1 MFDVKKTK
9 DACVRWIRDWFEENG
24 PGCNAVIGISGGKD
38 SSVVAGLCV
47 EALGVDRVIGVTMPN
62 GVQPDIDD
70 SIRLINHLGIKRY
83 DVNIGAAYDAL
94 MAEVELKLGHE
105 ASAQTRINMAPRLR
119 MTALYAVS
127 QSNNGRV
134 ANTCNLSEDWV
145 GYSTRYGDAA
155 GDFSPL
161 GGLTVQEV
169 VAIGK
174 ELGLPVELVE
184 KTPSDG
190 LCGKTDEDN
199 LGFTYAVL
207 DRYIRTGV
215 CEDPDTKA
223 LIDRKHVMNLFK
235 LKPIPHFDPGSW
247 SPRANGHCY
256 LNLTQSDRGK
266 PVADIRAMIWKWHFP
281 QLKAFF
287 EQETGQT
294 LQAGITVLVRV
305 QVSFSEMF
313 GMSLF
318 IDDIDPAFTVGEQ
331 ALAKKKAIEKLTT
344 GGYLEMQQ
352 ELAIP
357 RLPYRLA
364 VITSKTAAGY
374 GDFRR
379 HLLENEAGYAFRL
392 DLYEA
397 LMQGEQAPASIIAA
411 LAEAQEHPCDAILIL
426 RGGGSEMDLACFDDY
441 DLAVA
446 IATCAA
452 PVVTAIGHDRDFHI
466 ADLVA
471 NRSVKTPTA
480 LADLFL
486 DAYAAEDALLDDLQ
500 ARVRRAVADRLGGM
514 LRKVDSLAQRLRF
527 AAGARI
533 DRARAALDLKEAL
546 IKASDPRKILS
557 MGYALVTG
565 RDGKVLK
572 SVAPVAAGDRI
583 GVRFADGTIR
593 ATVDSIDFSTS
604 SK

>member
-1 MFDVKKTK
+1 MAK
-9 DACVRWIRDWFEENG
+9 DY
-24 PGCNAVIGISGGKD
+24 
-38 SSVVAGLCV
+38 
-47 EALGVDRVIGVTMPN
+47 
-62 GVQPDIDD
+62 Q
-70 SIRLINHLGIKRY
+70 
-83 DVNIGAAYDAL
+83 
-94 MAEVELKLGHE
+94 ELKELLARVKEGVE
-105 ASAQTRINMAPRLR
+105 DAFP
-119 MTALYAVS
+119 
-127 QSNNGRV
+127 GRY
-134 ANTCNLSEDWV
+134 WV
-145 GYSTRYGDAA
+145 
-155 GDFSPL
+155 
-161 GGLTVQEV
+161 
-169 VAIGK
+169 
-174 ELGLPVELVE
+174 
-184 KTPSDG
+184 
-190 LCGKTDEDN
+190 
-199 LGFTYAVL
+199 
-207 DRYIRTGV
+207 
-215 CEDPDTKA
+215 KA
-223 LIDRKHVMNLFK
+223 EI
-235 LKPIPHFDPGSW
+235 GSW
-247 SPRANGHCY
+247 NPRANGHCY
-256 LNLTQSDRGK
+256 LTLTQSDRGK
-266 PVADIRAMIWKWHFP
+266 PVADIRAMIWKWQFP

-287 EQETGQT
+287 EQESGQP

-313 GMSLF
+313 GISLF

-331 ALAKKKAIEKLTT
+331 ALAKKKAIEKLTA

-352 ELAIP
+352 ELALP

-500 ARVRRAVADRLGGM
+500 SRVRRAVADRVNAM
-514 LRKVDSLAQRLRF
+514 VRKVDSLAQRLRF

>member
-1 MFDVKKTK
+1 MAK
-9 DACVRWIRDWFEENG
+9 DY
-24 PGCNAVIGISGGKD
+24 
-38 SSVVAGLCV
+38 L
-47 EALGVDRVIGVTMPN
+47 
-62 GVQPDIDD
+62 
-70 SIRLINHLGIKRY
+70 
-83 DVNIGAAYDAL
+83 
-94 MAEVELKLGHE
+94 ELKELL
-105 ASAQTRINMAPRLR
+105 A
-119 MTALYAVS
+119 
-127 QSNNGRV
+127 RV
-134 ANTCNLSEDWV
+134 KEGVED
-145 GYSTRYGDAA
+145 A
-155 GDFSPL
+155 FP
-161 GGLTVQEV
+161 
-169 VAIGK
+169 
-174 ELGLPVELVE
+174 
-184 KTPSDG
+184 
-190 LCGKTDEDN
+190 
-199 LGFTYAVL
+199 
-207 DRYIRTGV
+207 DRYWV
-215 CEDPDTKA
+215 KA
-223 LIDRKHVMNLFK
+223 EI
-235 LKPIPHFDPGSW
+235 GSW
-247 SPRANGHCY
+247 SPKANGHCY
-256 LNLTQSDRGK
+256 LTLTQSDRGK
-266 PVADIRAMIWKWHFP
+266 PVADIRAMIWKWQFP

-287 EQETGQT
+287 EQETGQP

-313 GMSLF
+313 GISLF

-331 ALAKKKAIEKLTT
+331 ALAKKKAIEKLTA
-344 GGYLEMQQ
+344 GGYLDMQQ
-352 ELAIP
+352 ELALP
-357 RLPYRLA
+357 RLPYHLA

-397 LMQGEQAPASIIAA
+397 LMQGEQAPASIISA
-411 LAEAQEHPCDAILIL
+411 LLEAQEQPCDAILIL

-446 IATCAA
+446 IATCPA

-500 ARVRRAVADRLGGM
+500 LRVRRAVADRVNAM
-514 LRKVDSLAQRLRF
+514 VRKVDSLAQRLRF

-572 SVAPVAAGDRI
+572 SAAPVAAGDRI
-583 GVRFADGTIR
+583 GVRFADGTIS
-593 ATVDSIDFSTS
+593 AVVHEVKQMPGQAGHDDSLRHSRLDRESND
-604 SK
+604 

>member
-1 MFDVKKTK
+1 MAK
-9 DACVRWIRDWFEENG
+9 DY
-24 PGCNAVIGISGGKD
+24 
-38 SSVVAGLCV
+38 L
-47 EALGVDRVIGVTMPN
+47 
-62 GVQPDIDD
+62 
-70 SIRLINHLGIKRY
+70 
-83 DVNIGAAYDAL
+83 
-94 MAEVELKLGHE
+94 ELKELL
-105 ASAQTRINMAPRLR
+105 A
-119 MTALYAVS
+119 
-127 QSNNGRV
+127 RV
-134 ANTCNLSEDWV
+134 KEGVED
-145 GYSTRYGDAA
+145 A
-155 GDFSPL
+155 FP
-161 GGLTVQEV
+161 
-169 VAIGK
+169 
-174 ELGLPVELVE
+174 
-184 KTPSDG
+184 
-190 LCGKTDEDN
+190 
-199 LGFTYAVL
+199 
-207 DRYIRTGV
+207 DRYWV
-215 CEDPDTKA
+215 KA
-223 LIDRKHVMNLFK
+223 EI
-235 LKPIPHFDPGSW
+235 GSW

-256 LNLTQSDRGK
+256 LTLTQSDRGK
-266 PVADIRAMIWKWHFP
+266 PVADIRAMIWKWQFP

-287 EQETGQT
+287 EQESGQP

-313 GMSLF
+313 GISLF

-331 ALAKKKAIEKLTT
+331 ALAKKKAIEKLTA

-352 ELAIP
+352 ELALP

-397 LMQGEQAPASIIAA
+397 LMQGEQAPASIISA
-411 LAEAQEHPCDAILIL
+411 LLEAQEQPCDAILIL

-446 IATCAA
+446 IATCPA

-500 ARVRRAVADRLGGM
+500 LRVRRAVADRVNAM
-514 LRKVDSLAQRLRF
+514 VRKVDSLAQRLRF

-572 SVAPVAAGDRI
+572 SAAPVAAGDRI

-593 ATVDSIDFSTS
+593 ATVDAVDFSTS

>member
-1 MFDVKKTK
+1 MAK
-9 DACVRWIRDWFEENG
+9 DYLELTELLARIKEG
-24 PGCNAVIGISGGKD
+24 
-38 SSVVAGLCV
+38 V
-47 EALGVDRVIGVTMPN
+47 E
-62 GVQPDIDD
+62 
-70 SIRLINHLGIKRY
+70 
-83 DVNIGAAYDAL
+83 DAF
-94 MAEVELKLGHE
+94 
-105 ASAQTRINMAPRLR
+105 P
-119 MTALYAVS
+119 
-127 QSNNGRV
+127 
-134 ANTCNLSEDWV
+134 
-145 GYSTRYGDAA
+145 
-155 GDFSPL
+155 
-161 GGLTVQEV
+161 
-169 VAIGK
+169 
-174 ELGLPVELVE
+174 
-184 KTPSDG
+184 
-190 LCGKTDEDN
+190 
-199 LGFTYAVL
+199 
-207 DRYIRTGV
+207 DRYWV
-215 CEDPDTKA
+215 KA
-223 LIDRKHVMNLFK
+223 EI
-235 LKPIPHFDPGSW
+235 GSW

-287 EQETGQT
+287 EQESGQP

-331 ALAKKKAIEKLTT
+331 ALAKKKAIEKLTA

-364 VITSKTAAGY
+364 VITSKMAAGY

-411 LAEAQEHPCDAILIL
+411 LAEAQEQPCDAILIL

-565 RDGKVLK
+565 GDGKVLK

-583 GVRFADGTIR
+583 GVRFADGTIT
-593 ATVDSIDFSTS
+593 AVAEKVEFSRQARND
-604 SK
+604 K

>member
-1 MFDVKKTK
+1 MAK
-9 DACVRWIRDWFEENG
+9 DYLELTELLARIKEG
-24 PGCNAVIGISGGKD
+24 
-38 SSVVAGLCV
+38 V
-47 EALGVDRVIGVTMPN
+47 E
-62 GVQPDIDD
+62 
-70 SIRLINHLGIKRY
+70 
-83 DVNIGAAYDAL
+83 DAF
-94 MAEVELKLGHE
+94 
-105 ASAQTRINMAPRLR
+105 P
-119 MTALYAVS
+119 
-127 QSNNGRV
+127 
-134 ANTCNLSEDWV
+134 
-145 GYSTRYGDAA
+145 
-155 GDFSPL
+155 
-161 GGLTVQEV
+161 
-169 VAIGK
+169 
-174 ELGLPVELVE
+174 
-184 KTPSDG
+184 
-190 LCGKTDEDN
+190 
-199 LGFTYAVL
+199 
-207 DRYIRTGV
+207 DRYWV
-215 CEDPDTKA
+215 KA
-223 LIDRKHVMNLFK
+223 EI
-235 LKPIPHFDPGSW
+235 GSW

-331 ALAKKKAIEKLTT
+331 ALAKKKAIEKLTA

-486 DAYAAEDALLDDLQ
+486 DAFAAEDALLDDLQ

>member
-1 MFDVKKTK
+1 MAK
-9 DACVRWIRDWFEENG
+9 DY
-24 PGCNAVIGISGGKD
+24 
-38 SSVVAGLCV
+38 L
-47 EALGVDRVIGVTMPN
+47 
-62 GVQPDIDD
+62 
-70 SIRLINHLGIKRY
+70 
-83 DVNIGAAYDAL
+83 
-94 MAEVELKLGHE
+94 ELKELL
-105 ASAQTRINMAPRLR
+105 A
-119 MTALYAVS
+119 
-127 QSNNGRV
+127 RV
-134 ANTCNLSEDWV
+134 KEGVED
-145 GYSTRYGDAA
+145 A
-155 GDFSPL
+155 FP
-161 GGLTVQEV
+161 
-169 VAIGK
+169 
-174 ELGLPVELVE
+174 
-184 KTPSDG
+184 
-190 LCGKTDEDN
+190 
-199 LGFTYAVL
+199 
-207 DRYIRTGV
+207 DRYWV
-215 CEDPDTKA
+215 KA
-223 LIDRKHVMNLFK
+223 EI
-235 LKPIPHFDPGSW
+235 GSW
-247 SPRANGHCY
+247 SPKANGHCY
-256 LNLTQSDRGK
+256 LTLTQSDRGK
-266 PVADIRAMIWKWHFP
+266 PVADIRAMIWKWNYP

-287 EQETGQT
+287 EQESGQP

-313 GMSLF
+313 GFSLF

-331 ALAKKKAIEKLTT
+331 ALAKKKAIEKLTA

-352 ELAIP
+352 ELVLP
-357 RLPYRLA
+357 RLPYHLA

-411 LAEAQEHPCDAILIL
+411 LAEAQENPCDAILIL

-446 IATCAA
+446 IATCPA

-500 ARVRRAVADRLGGM
+500 ARVRRAVADRVNAM
-514 LRKVDSLAQRLRF
+514 VRKVDSLAQRLRF

-565 RDGKVLK
+565 RDGQVLK

-583 GVRFADGTIR
+583 GVRFADGAIR
-593 ATVDSIDFSTS
+593 ATVDAVDFSTS

>member
-1 MFDVKKTK
+1 MAK
-9 DACVRWIRDWFEENG
+9 DYLELTELLARIKEG
-24 PGCNAVIGISGGKD
+24 
-38 SSVVAGLCV
+38 V
-47 EALGVDRVIGVTMPN
+47 E
-62 GVQPDIDD
+62 
-70 SIRLINHLGIKRY
+70 
-83 DVNIGAAYDAL
+83 DAF
-94 MAEVELKLGHE
+94 
-105 ASAQTRINMAPRLR
+105 P
-119 MTALYAVS
+119 
-127 QSNNGRV
+127 
-134 ANTCNLSEDWV
+134 
-145 GYSTRYGDAA
+145 
-155 GDFSPL
+155 
-161 GGLTVQEV
+161 
-169 VAIGK
+169 
-174 ELGLPVELVE
+174 
-184 KTPSDG
+184 
-190 LCGKTDEDN
+190 
-199 LGFTYAVL
+199 
-207 DRYIRTGV
+207 DRYWV
-215 CEDPDTKA
+215 KA
-223 LIDRKHVMNLFK
+223 EI
-235 LKPIPHFDPGSW
+235 GSW

-331 ALAKKKAIEKLTT
+331 ALAKKKAIEKLTA

-557 MGYALVTG
+557 LGYALVTG

-572 SVAPVAAGDRI
+572 SVVPVAAGDRI

-593 ATVDSIDFSTS
+593 ATVDSVDFSTS

>member
-1 MFDVKKTK
+1 MARDYLELAELLARVKEGVE
-9 DACVRWIRDWFEENG
+9 DAF
-24 PGCNAVIGISGGKD
+24 P
-38 SSVVAGLCV
+38 
-47 EALGVDRVIGVTMPN
+47 
-62 GVQPDIDD
+62 
-70 SIRLINHLGIKRY
+70 
-83 DVNIGAAYDAL
+83 
-94 MAEVELKLGHE
+94 
-105 ASAQTRINMAPRLR
+105 
-119 MTALYAVS
+119 
-127 QSNNGRV
+127 
-134 ANTCNLSEDWV
+134 
-145 GYSTRYGDAA
+145 
-155 GDFSPL
+155 
-161 GGLTVQEV
+161 
-169 VAIGK
+169 
-174 ELGLPVELVE
+174 
-184 KTPSDG
+184 
-190 LCGKTDEDN
+190 
-199 LGFTYAVL
+199 
-207 DRYIRTGV
+207 DRYWV
-215 CEDPDTKA
+215 KA
-223 LIDRKHVMNLFK
+223 EI
-235 LKPIPHFDPGSW
+235 GSW

-266 PVADIRAMIWKWHFP
+266 PVADIRAMIWKWNYP

-287 EQETGQT
+287 EQETGQP

-313 GMSLF
+313 GISLF

-331 ALAKKKAIEKLTT
+331 ALAKKKAIEKLTA
-344 GGYLEMQQ
+344 GGYLDMQQ
-352 ELAIP
+352 ELALP
-357 RLPYRLA
+357 RLPYHLA

-397 LMQGEQAPASIIAA
+397 LMQGEQAPASIISA
-411 LAEAQEHPCDAILIL
+411 LLEAQEQPCDAILIL

-446 IATCAA
+446 IATCPA

-500 ARVRRAVADRLGGM
+500 ARVRRAVADRLNGM
-514 LRKVDSLAQRLRF
+514 ARKVDSLAQRLRF

-565 RDGKVLK
+565 GDGKVLK
-572 SVAPVAAGDRI
+572 SVVPVAAGDRI

-593 ATVDSIDFSTS
+593 ATVDAVDFSTS

>member
-1 MFDVKKTK
+1 MAKDYLELTELLARVKERVE
-9 DACVRWIRDWFEENG
+9 DAFPE
-24 PGCNAVIGISGGKD
+24 
-38 SSVVAGLCV
+38 
-47 EALGVDRVIGVTMPN
+47 
-62 GVQPDIDD
+62 
-70 SIRLINHLGIKRY
+70 RY
-83 DVNIGAAYDAL
+83 WVK
-94 MAEVELKLGHE
+94 AE
-105 ASAQTRINMAPRLR
+105 I
-119 MTALYAVS
+119 
-127 QSNNGRV
+127 
-134 ANTCNLSEDWV
+134 
-145 GYSTRYGDAA
+145 
-155 GDFSPL
+155 
-161 GGLTVQEV
+161 
-169 VAIGK
+169 
-174 ELGLPVELVE
+174 
-184 KTPSDG
+184 
-190 LCGKTDEDN
+190 
-199 LGFTYAVL
+199 
-207 DRYIRTGV
+207 
-215 CEDPDTKA
+215 
-223 LIDRKHVMNLFK
+223 
-235 LKPIPHFDPGSW
+235 GSW

-266 PVADIRAMIWKWHFP
+266 PVADIRAMIWKWNFP

-331 ALAKKKAIEKLTT
+331 ALAKKKALEKLTA
-344 GGYLEMQQ
+344 GGYLDMQQ
-352 ELAIP
+352 ELALP

-364 VITSKTAAGY
+364 VITSQTAAGY

-397 LMQGEQAPASIIAA
+397 LMQGEQAPASIISA
-411 LAEAQEHPCDAILIL
+411 LVEAQEQPYDALLIL

-446 IATCAA
+446 IATC
-452 PVVTAIGHDRDFHI
+452 PVPVITAIGHDRDFHI

-500 ARVRRAVADRLGGM
+500 ARVRRAVADRLNGM
-514 LRKVDSLAQRLRF
+514 ARQVDSLAQRLRF

-565 RDGKVLK
+565 GDGKLLK
-572 SVAPVAAGDRI
+572 SVAPVTAGDRI
-583 GVRFADGTIR
+583 GVRFADGNMT
-593 ATVDSIDFSTS
+593 ATVDSV
-604 SK
+604 KRN

>member
-1 MFDVKKTK
+1 MAKDYLELTELLARVKERVE
-9 DACVRWIRDWFEENG
+9 DAFPE
-24 PGCNAVIGISGGKD
+24 
-38 SSVVAGLCV
+38 
-47 EALGVDRVIGVTMPN
+47 
-62 GVQPDIDD
+62 
-70 SIRLINHLGIKRY
+70 RY
-83 DVNIGAAYDAL
+83 WVK
-94 MAEVELKLGHE
+94 AE
-105 ASAQTRINMAPRLR
+105 I
-119 MTALYAVS
+119 
-127 QSNNGRV
+127 
-134 ANTCNLSEDWV
+134 
-145 GYSTRYGDAA
+145 
-155 GDFSPL
+155 
-161 GGLTVQEV
+161 
-169 VAIGK
+169 
-174 ELGLPVELVE
+174 
-184 KTPSDG
+184 
-190 LCGKTDEDN
+190 
-199 LGFTYAVL
+199 
-207 DRYIRTGV
+207 
-215 CEDPDTKA
+215 
-223 LIDRKHVMNLFK
+223 
-235 LKPIPHFDPGSW
+235 GSW

-266 PVADIRAMIWKWHFP
+266 PMADIRAMIWKWNFP

-305 QVSFSEMF
+305 QVNFSEMF

-331 ALAKKKAIEKLTT
+331 ALAKKKAIEKLTA
-344 GGYLEMQQ
+344 GGYLDMQQ
-352 ELAIP
+352 ELALP

-411 LAEAQEHPCDAILIL
+411 LTEAQENPCDAILIL

-500 ARVRRAVADRLGGM
+500 ARVRRAVADRLNGM
-514 LRKVDSLAQRLRF
+514 ARKVDSLAQRLRF

-565 RDGKVLK
+565 GDGKVLK
-572 SVAPVAAGDRI
+572 SAAPVAAGDRI

-593 ATVDSIDFSTS
+593 ATVDSV
-604 SK
+604 KKN

>member
-1 MFDVKKTK
+1 MARDYLELAELLARVKEGVE
-9 DACVRWIRDWFEENG
+9 DAF
-24 PGCNAVIGISGGKD
+24 PG
-38 SSVVAGLCV
+38 
-47 EALGVDRVIGVTMPN
+47 
-62 GVQPDIDD
+62 
-70 SIRLINHLGIKRY
+70 RY
-83 DVNIGAAYDAL
+83 WVK
-94 MAEVELKLGHE
+94 AE
-105 ASAQTRINMAPRLR
+105 I
-119 MTALYAVS
+119 
-127 QSNNGRV
+127 
-134 ANTCNLSEDWV
+134 
-145 GYSTRYGDAA
+145 
-155 GDFSPL
+155 
-161 GGLTVQEV
+161 
-169 VAIGK
+169 
-174 ELGLPVELVE
+174 
-184 KTPSDG
+184 
-190 LCGKTDEDN
+190 
-199 LGFTYAVL
+199 
-207 DRYIRTGV
+207 
-215 CEDPDTKA
+215 
-223 LIDRKHVMNLFK
+223 
-235 LKPIPHFDPGSW
+235 GSW

-256 LNLTQSDRGK
+256 LTLTQSDRGK
-266 PVADIRAMIWKWHFP
+266 PVADIRAMIWKWNFP

-287 EQETGQT
+287 EQESGQP

-331 ALAKKKAIEKLTT
+331 ALAKKKAIEKLTA

-527 AAGARI
+527 AVGARI

-565 RDGKVLK
+565 GDGKVLK
-572 SVAPVAAGDRI
+572 SVVPVAAGDRI

>member
-1 MFDVKKTK
+1 MAK
-9 DACVRWIRDWFEENG
+9 DY
-24 PGCNAVIGISGGKD
+24 
-38 SSVVAGLCV
+38 L
-47 EALGVDRVIGVTMPN
+47 
-62 GVQPDIDD
+62 
-70 SIRLINHLGIKRY
+70 
-83 DVNIGAAYDAL
+83 
-94 MAEVELKLGHE
+94 ELKELLARVKEGVE
-105 ASAQTRINMAPRLR
+105 DAFP
-119 MTALYAVS
+119 
-127 QSNNGRV
+127 GRY
-134 ANTCNLSEDWV
+134 WV
-145 GYSTRYGDAA
+145 
-155 GDFSPL
+155 
-161 GGLTVQEV
+161 
-169 VAIGK
+169 
-174 ELGLPVELVE
+174 
-184 KTPSDG
+184 
-190 LCGKTDEDN
+190 
-199 LGFTYAVL
+199 
-207 DRYIRTGV
+207 
-215 CEDPDTKA
+215 KA
-223 LIDRKHVMNLFK
+223 EI
-235 LKPIPHFDPGSW
+235 GSW
-247 SPRANGHCY
+247 SPKANGHCY
-256 LNLTQSDRGK
+256 LTLTQSDRGK

-287 EQETGQT
+287 EQESGQP

-331 ALAKKKAIEKLTT
+331 ALAKKKAIEKLTA
-344 GGYLEMQQ
+344 GGYLDMQQ
-352 ELAIP
+352 ELALP
-357 RLPYRLA
+357 RLPYHLA

-397 LMQGEQAPASIIAA
+397 LMQGEQAPASIISA
-411 LAEAQEHPCDAILIL
+411 LLEAQEQPCDAILIL

-446 IATCAA
+446 IATCPA

-500 ARVRRAVADRLGGM
+500 SRVRRAVADRVNAM
-514 LRKVDSLAQRLRF
+514 VRKVDSLAQRLRF

-583 GVRFADGTIR
+583 GVRFADGTIS
-593 ATVDSIDFSTS
+593 AVVHEVKQMPGQAGHDDSLRHSRLDRESND
-604 SK
+604 

>member
-1 MFDVKKTK
+1 MAKDYLELAELLARVKEGVE
-9 DACVRWIRDWFEENG
+9 DAF
-24 PGCNAVIGISGGKD
+24 P
-38 SSVVAGLCV
+38 
-47 EALGVDRVIGVTMPN
+47 
-62 GVQPDIDD
+62 
-70 SIRLINHLGIKRY
+70 
-83 DVNIGAAYDAL
+83 
-94 MAEVELKLGHE
+94 
-105 ASAQTRINMAPRLR
+105 
-119 MTALYAVS
+119 
-127 QSNNGRV
+127 
-134 ANTCNLSEDWV
+134 
-145 GYSTRYGDAA
+145 
-155 GDFSPL
+155 
-161 GGLTVQEV
+161 
-169 VAIGK
+169 
-174 ELGLPVELVE
+174 
-184 KTPSDG
+184 
-190 LCGKTDEDN
+190 
-199 LGFTYAVL
+199 
-207 DRYIRTGV
+207 DRYWV
-215 CEDPDTKA
+215 KA
-223 LIDRKHVMNLFK
+223 EI
-235 LKPIPHFDPGSW
+235 GSW

-256 LNLTQSDRGK
+256 LSLTQSEKGK
-266 PVADIRAMIWKWHFP
+266 PVADIRAMIWKWNFP

-287 EQETGQT
+287 EQESGQP

-331 ALAKKKAIEKLTT
+331 ALAKKRAIEKLTA

-411 LAEAQEHPCDAILIL
+411 LAEAQEQPCDAILIL

-565 RDGKVLK
+565 GDGKVLK

-583 GVRFADGTIR
+583 GVRFADGTIS
-593 ATVDSIDFSTS
+593 AVVHEVKQMPGQAGHDE
-604 SK
+604 

>member
-1 MFDVKKTK
+1 MARDYLELAELLARVKEGVE
-9 DACVRWIRDWFEENG
+9 DAF
-24 PGCNAVIGISGGKD
+24 P
-38 SSVVAGLCV
+38 
-47 EALGVDRVIGVTMPN
+47 
-62 GVQPDIDD
+62 
-70 SIRLINHLGIKRY
+70 
-83 DVNIGAAYDAL
+83 
-94 MAEVELKLGHE
+94 
-105 ASAQTRINMAPRLR
+105 
-119 MTALYAVS
+119 
-127 QSNNGRV
+127 
-134 ANTCNLSEDWV
+134 
-145 GYSTRYGDAA
+145 
-155 GDFSPL
+155 
-161 GGLTVQEV
+161 
-169 VAIGK
+169 
-174 ELGLPVELVE
+174 
-184 KTPSDG
+184 
-190 LCGKTDEDN
+190 
-199 LGFTYAVL
+199 
-207 DRYIRTGV
+207 DRYWV
-215 CEDPDTKA
+215 KA
-223 LIDRKHVMNLFK
+223 EI
-235 LKPIPHFDPGSW
+235 GSW

-266 PVADIRAMIWKWHFP
+266 PVADIRAMIWKWNYP

-287 EQETGQT
+287 EQETGQP

-313 GMSLF
+313 GISLF

-331 ALAKKKAIEKLTT
+331 ALAKKKAIEKLTA
-344 GGYLEMQQ
+344 GGYLDMQQ
-352 ELAIP
+352 ELALP
-357 RLPYRLA
+357 RLPYHLA

-397 LMQGEQAPASIIAA
+397 LMQGEQAPASIISA
-411 LAEAQEHPCDAILIL
+411 LLEAQEQPCDAILIL

-446 IATCAA
+446 IATCPA

-500 ARVRRAVADRLGGM
+500 SRVRRAVADRVNAM
-514 LRKVDSLAQRLRF
+514 VRKVDSLAQRLRF

-565 RDGKVLK
+565 GDGKVLK
-572 SVAPVAAGDRI
+572 SVVPVAAGDRI

-593 ATVDSIDFSTS
+593 ATVDAVDFSTS

>member
-1 MFDVKKTK
+1 MAK
-9 DACVRWIRDWFEENG
+9 DY
-24 PGCNAVIGISGGKD
+24 
-38 SSVVAGLCV
+38 L
-47 EALGVDRVIGVTMPN
+47 
-62 GVQPDIDD
+62 
-70 SIRLINHLGIKRY
+70 
-83 DVNIGAAYDAL
+83 
-94 MAEVELKLGHE
+94 ELKELL
-105 ASAQTRINMAPRLR
+105 A
-119 MTALYAVS
+119 
-127 QSNNGRV
+127 RV
-134 ANTCNLSEDWV
+134 KEGVED
-145 GYSTRYGDAA
+145 A
-155 GDFSPL
+155 FP
-161 GGLTVQEV
+161 
-169 VAIGK
+169 
-174 ELGLPVELVE
+174 
-184 KTPSDG
+184 
-190 LCGKTDEDN
+190 
-199 LGFTYAVL
+199 
-207 DRYIRTGV
+207 DRYWV
-215 CEDPDTKA
+215 KA
-223 LIDRKHVMNLFK
+223 EI
-235 LKPIPHFDPGSW
+235 GSW
-247 SPRANGHCY
+247 SPKANGHCY
-256 LNLTQSDRGK
+256 LTLTQSDRGK
-266 PVADIRAMIWKWHFP
+266 PVADIRAMIWKWNFP

-287 EQETGQT
+287 EQESGQP

-313 GMSLF
+313 GISLF

-331 ALAKKKAIEKLTT
+331 ALAKKKTIEKLTA

-352 ELAIP
+352 ELALP

-397 LMQGEQAPASIIAA
+397 LMQGEQAPASIISA
-411 LAEAQEHPCDAILIL
+411 LLEAQEQPCDAILLL

-446 IATCAA
+446 IATCQA

-500 ARVRRAVADRLGGM
+500 SRVRRAVADRVNAM
-514 LRKVDSLAQRLRF
+514 VRKVDSLAQRLRF

-565 RDGKVLK
+565 GDGTVLK
-572 SVAPVAAGDRI
+572 SVVPVAAGDRI
-583 GVRFADGTIR
+583 GVRFADGTIT
-593 ATVDSIDFSTS
+593 AVVQEVKQKPGQAGHDE
-604 SK
+604 

>member
-1 MFDVKKTK
+1 MAK
-9 DACVRWIRDWFEENG
+9 DY
-24 PGCNAVIGISGGKD
+24 
-38 SSVVAGLCV
+38 
-47 EALGVDRVIGVTMPN
+47 
-62 GVQPDIDD
+62 Q
-70 SIRLINHLGIKRY
+70 
-83 DVNIGAAYDAL
+83 
-94 MAEVELKLGHE
+94 ELKELLARVKEGVE
-105 ASAQTRINMAPRLR
+105 DAFP
-119 MTALYAVS
+119 
-127 QSNNGRV
+127 GRY
-134 ANTCNLSEDWV
+134 WV
-145 GYSTRYGDAA
+145 
-155 GDFSPL
+155 
-161 GGLTVQEV
+161 
-169 VAIGK
+169 
-174 ELGLPVELVE
+174 
-184 KTPSDG
+184 
-190 LCGKTDEDN
+190 
-199 LGFTYAVL
+199 
-207 DRYIRTGV
+207 
-215 CEDPDTKA
+215 KA
-223 LIDRKHVMNLFK
+223 EI
-235 LKPIPHFDPGSW
+235 GSW
-247 SPRANGHCY
+247 NPRANGHCY
-256 LNLTQSDRGK
+256 LTLTQSDRGK
-266 PVADIRAMIWKWHFP
+266 PVADIRAMIWKWQFP

-287 EQETGQT
+287 EQESGQP

-313 GMSLF
+313 GISLF

-331 ALAKKKAIEKLTT
+331 ALAKKKAIEKLTA
-344 GGYLEMQQ
+344 GGYLDMQQ
-352 ELAIP
+352 ELALP
-357 RLPYRLA
+357 RLPYHLA

-397 LMQGEQAPASIIAA
+397 LMQGEQAPASIISA
-411 LAEAQEHPCDAILIL
+411 LLEAQEQPCDAILIL

-446 IATCAA
+446 IATCPA

-500 ARVRRAVADRLGGM
+500 SRVRRAVADRVNAM
-514 LRKVDSLAQRLRF
+514 VRKVDSLAQRLRF

-583 GVRFADGTIR
+583 GVRFADGTIS
-593 ATVDSIDFSTS
+593 AVVHEVKQMPGQAGHDDSLRHSRLDRESND
-604 SK
+604 

>member
-1 MFDVKKTK
+1 MAKDYLELTELLARVKEGVE
-9 DACVRWIRDWFEENG
+9 DAF
-24 PGCNAVIGISGGKD
+24 P
-38 SSVVAGLCV
+38 
-47 EALGVDRVIGVTMPN
+47 
-62 GVQPDIDD
+62 
-70 SIRLINHLGIKRY
+70 
-83 DVNIGAAYDAL
+83 
-94 MAEVELKLGHE
+94 
-105 ASAQTRINMAPRLR
+105 
-119 MTALYAVS
+119 
-127 QSNNGRV
+127 
-134 ANTCNLSEDWV
+134 
-145 GYSTRYGDAA
+145 
-155 GDFSPL
+155 
-161 GGLTVQEV
+161 
-169 VAIGK
+169 
-174 ELGLPVELVE
+174 
-184 KTPSDG
+184 
-190 LCGKTDEDN
+190 
-199 LGFTYAVL
+199 
-207 DRYIRTGV
+207 DRYWV
-215 CEDPDTKA
+215 KA
-223 LIDRKHVMNLFK
+223 EI
-235 LKPIPHFDPGSW
+235 GSW

-266 PVADIRAMIWKWHFP
+266 PVADIRAMIWKWNFP

-294 LQAGITVLVRV
+294 LQAGLTVLVRV

-331 ALAKKKAIEKLTT
+331 ALAKKKTIEKLTA

-352 ELAIP
+352 ELALP

-411 LAEAQEHPCDAILIL
+411 LAEAQEQPCDAILIL

-486 DAYAAEDALLDDLQ
+486 DAYAAEDALLDGLET
-500 ARVRRAVADRLGGM
+500 RVRRAITDRLNGM
-514 LRKVDSLAQRLRF
+514 ARKVDSLAQRLRF

-533 DRARAALDLKEAL
+533 DRAKAALDLKEAL

-565 RDGKVLK
+565 GDGKVLK

-583 GVRFADGTIR
+583 GVRFADGTIS
-593 ATVDSIDFSTS
+593 AVVHEVKQMPGQAGHDDSLRHSRLDRESND
-604 SK
+604 

>member
-1 MFDVKKTK
+1 MAK
-9 DACVRWIRDWFEENG
+9 DYLELTELLARIKEG
-24 PGCNAVIGISGGKD
+24 
-38 SSVVAGLCV
+38 V
-47 EALGVDRVIGVTMPN
+47 E
-62 GVQPDIDD
+62 
-70 SIRLINHLGIKRY
+70 
-83 DVNIGAAYDAL
+83 DAF
-94 MAEVELKLGHE
+94 
-105 ASAQTRINMAPRLR
+105 P
-119 MTALYAVS
+119 
-127 QSNNGRV
+127 
-134 ANTCNLSEDWV
+134 
-145 GYSTRYGDAA
+145 
-155 GDFSPL
+155 
-161 GGLTVQEV
+161 
-169 VAIGK
+169 
-174 ELGLPVELVE
+174 
-184 KTPSDG
+184 
-190 LCGKTDEDN
+190 
-199 LGFTYAVL
+199 
-207 DRYIRTGV
+207 DRYWV
-215 CEDPDTKA
+215 KA
-223 LIDRKHVMNLFK
+223 EI
-235 LKPIPHFDPGSW
+235 GSW

-331 ALAKKKAIEKLTT
+331 ALAKKRAIEKLTA

-411 LAEAQEHPCDAILIL
+411 LAEAQEQPCDAILIL

-546 IKASDPRKILS
+546 IKASDPRNVLKL
-557 MGYALVTG
+557 GYVLVTG
-565 RDGKVLK
+565 RDNKVLK
-572 SVAPVAAGDRI
+572 SVDRVSVGDRI
-583 GVRFADGTIR
+583 GVRFSDGSLT
-593 ATVDSIDFSTS
+593 AKVDQVYTEHID
-604 SK
+604 KENIA

>member
-1 MFDVKKTK
+1 MAK
-9 DACVRWIRDWFEENG
+9 DY
-24 PGCNAVIGISGGKD
+24 
-38 SSVVAGLCV
+38 L
-47 EALGVDRVIGVTMPN
+47 
-62 GVQPDIDD
+62 
-70 SIRLINHLGIKRY
+70 
-83 DVNIGAAYDAL
+83 
-94 MAEVELKLGHE
+94 ELKELL
-105 ASAQTRINMAPRLR
+105 A
-119 MTALYAVS
+119 
-127 QSNNGRV
+127 RV
-134 ANTCNLSEDWV
+134 KEGVED
-145 GYSTRYGDAA
+145 A
-155 GDFSPL
+155 FP
-161 GGLTVQEV
+161 
-169 VAIGK
+169 
-174 ELGLPVELVE
+174 
-184 KTPSDG
+184 
-190 LCGKTDEDN
+190 
-199 LGFTYAVL
+199 
-207 DRYIRTGV
+207 DRYWV
-215 CEDPDTKA
+215 KA
-223 LIDRKHVMNLFK
+223 EI
-235 LKPIPHFDPGSW
+235 GSW
-247 SPRANGHCY
+247 SPKANGHCY
-256 LNLTQSDRGK
+256 LTLTQSDRGK
-266 PVADIRAMIWKWHFP
+266 PVADIRAMIWKWNFP

-287 EQETGQT
+287 EQESGQP

-313 GMSLF
+313 GFSLF

-331 ALAKKKAIEKLTT
+331 ALAKKKTIEKLTA

-352 ELAIP
+352 ELALP

-397 LMQGEQAPASIIAA
+397 LMQGEQAPASIISA
-411 LAEAQEHPCDAILIL
+411 LLEAQEQPCDAILLL
-426 RGGGSEMDLACFDDY
+426 RGGGSDMDLACFDDY

-446 IATCAA
+446 IATCPA

-500 ARVRRAVADRLGGM
+500 SRVRRAVADRVNTM
-514 LRKVDSLAQRLRF
+514 VRKVDSLAQRLRF

-565 RDGKVLK
+565 GDGKVLK

-583 GVRFADGTIR
+583 GIRFADGTI
-593 ATVDSIDFSTS
+593 AAVVQEVKQMPGQVGHDE
-604 SK
+604 

>member
-1 MFDVKKTK
+1 MAK
-9 DACVRWIRDWFEENG
+9 DY
-24 PGCNAVIGISGGKD
+24 
-38 SSVVAGLCV
+38 L
-47 EALGVDRVIGVTMPN
+47 
-62 GVQPDIDD
+62 
-70 SIRLINHLGIKRY
+70 
-83 DVNIGAAYDAL
+83 
-94 MAEVELKLGHE
+94 ELKELL
-105 ASAQTRINMAPRLR
+105 A
-119 MTALYAVS
+119 
-127 QSNNGRV
+127 RV
-134 ANTCNLSEDWV
+134 KEGVED
-145 GYSTRYGDAA
+145 A
-155 GDFSPL
+155 FP
-161 GGLTVQEV
+161 
-169 VAIGK
+169 
-174 ELGLPVELVE
+174 
-184 KTPSDG
+184 
-190 LCGKTDEDN
+190 
-199 LGFTYAVL
+199 
-207 DRYIRTGV
+207 DRYWV
-215 CEDPDTKA
+215 KA
-223 LIDRKHVMNLFK
+223 EI
-235 LKPIPHFDPGSW
+235 GSW
-247 SPRANGHCY
+247 SPKANGHCY
-256 LNLTQSDRGK
+256 LTLTQSDRGK
-266 PVADIRAMIWKWHFP
+266 PVADIRAMIWKWNFP

-287 EQETGQT
+287 EQESGQP

-313 GMSLF
+313 GFSLF

-331 ALAKKKAIEKLTT
+331 ALAKKKTIEKLTA

-352 ELAIP
+352 ELALP

-397 LMQGEQAPASIIAA
+397 LMQGEQAPASIISA
-411 LAEAQEHPCDAILIL
+411 LLEAQEQPCDAILLL

-446 IATCAA
+446 IATCPA

-500 ARVRRAVADRLGGM
+500 ARVRRAVADRVNAM
-514 LRKVDSLAQRLRF
+514 VRKVDSLAQRLRF

-565 RDGKVLK
+565 GDGKVLK

-593 ATVDSIDFSTS
+593 ATVDSVDFSTS

>member
-1 MFDVKKTK
+1 MAK
-9 DACVRWIRDWFEENG
+9 DYLELTELLARIKEG
-24 PGCNAVIGISGGKD
+24 
-38 SSVVAGLCV
+38 V
-47 EALGVDRVIGVTMPN
+47 E
-62 GVQPDIDD
+62 
-70 SIRLINHLGIKRY
+70 
-83 DVNIGAAYDAL
+83 DAF
-94 MAEVELKLGHE
+94 
-105 ASAQTRINMAPRLR
+105 P
-119 MTALYAVS
+119 
-127 QSNNGRV
+127 
-134 ANTCNLSEDWV
+134 
-145 GYSTRYGDAA
+145 
-155 GDFSPL
+155 
-161 GGLTVQEV
+161 
-169 VAIGK
+169 
-174 ELGLPVELVE
+174 
-184 KTPSDG
+184 
-190 LCGKTDEDN
+190 
-199 LGFTYAVL
+199 
-207 DRYIRTGV
+207 DRYWV
-215 CEDPDTKA
+215 KA
-223 LIDRKHVMNLFK
+223 EI
-235 LKPIPHFDPGSW
+235 GSW

-266 PVADIRAMIWKWHFP
+266 PMADIRAMIWKWHFP
-281 QLKAFF
+281 QLKAYF
-287 EQETGQT
+287 EQESGQP

-331 ALAKKKAIEKLTT
+331 ALAKKRAIEKLTA

-411 LAEAQEHPCDAILIL
+411 LAEAQEQPCDAILIL

-565 RDGKVLK
+565 GDGKVLK
-572 SVAPVAAGDRI
+572 NVAPVAAGDRI

-593 ATVDSIDFSTS
+593 ATVDSV
-604 SK
+604 KRN

>member
-1 MFDVKKTK
+1 MAK
-9 DACVRWIRDWFEENG
+9 DY
-24 PGCNAVIGISGGKD
+24 
-38 SSVVAGLCV
+38 L
-47 EALGVDRVIGVTMPN
+47 
-62 GVQPDIDD
+62 
-70 SIRLINHLGIKRY
+70 
-83 DVNIGAAYDAL
+83 
-94 MAEVELKLGHE
+94 ELKELL
-105 ASAQTRINMAPRLR
+105 A
-119 MTALYAVS
+119 
-127 QSNNGRV
+127 RV
-134 ANTCNLSEDWV
+134 KEGVEDAFPDCYWV
-145 GYSTRYGDAA
+145 
-155 GDFSPL
+155 
-161 GGLTVQEV
+161 
-169 VAIGK
+169 
-174 ELGLPVELVE
+174 
-184 KTPSDG
+184 
-190 LCGKTDEDN
+190 
-199 LGFTYAVL
+199 
-207 DRYIRTGV
+207 
-215 CEDPDTKA
+215 KA
-223 LIDRKHVMNLFK
+223 EI
-235 LKPIPHFDPGSW
+235 GSW
-247 SPRANGHCY
+247 SPKANGHCY
-256 LNLTQSDRGK
+256 LTLTQSEKGK
-266 PVADIRAMIWKWHFP
+266 PVADIRAMIWKWNYP
-281 QLKAFF
+281 MLKTFF
-287 EQETGQT
+287 EQESGQP

-313 GMSLF
+313 GFSLF

-331 ALAKKKAIEKLTT
+331 ALAKKKAIEKLTA

-352 ELAIP
+352 ELALP
-357 RLPYRLA
+357 RLSYRLA
-364 VITSKTAAGY
+364 VISSKTAAGY

-411 LAEAQEHPCDAILIL
+411 LAEAQEQPCDAILIL

-441 DLAVA
+441 DLAVT

-471 NRSVKTPTA
+471 NRYVKTPTA

-565 RDGKVLK
+565 GDGKVLK

-583 GVRFADGTIR
+583 GVRFADGTITAVAEKVEISR
-593 ATVDSIDFSTS
+593 QARND
-604 SK
+604 K

>member
-1 MFDVKKTK
+1 
-9 DACVRWIRDWFEENG
+9 
-24 PGCNAVIGISGGKD
+24 
-38 SSVVAGLCV
+38 
-47 EALGVDRVIGVTMPN
+47 
-62 GVQPDIDD
+62 
-70 SIRLINHLGIKRY
+70 
-83 DVNIGAAYDAL
+83 
-94 MAEVELKLGHE
+94 MAKNYLELKELL
-105 ASAQTRINMAPRLR
+105 A
-119 MTALYAVS
+119 
-127 QSNNGRV
+127 RV
-134 ANTCNLSEDWV
+134 KEGVED
-145 GYSTRYGDAA
+145 A
-155 GDFSPL
+155 FP
-161 GGLTVQEV
+161 
-169 VAIGK
+169 
-174 ELGLPVELVE
+174 
-184 KTPSDG
+184 
-190 LCGKTDEDN
+190 
-199 LGFTYAVL
+199 
-207 DRYIRTGV
+207 DRYWV
-215 CEDPDTKA
+215 KA
-223 LIDRKHVMNLFK
+223 EI
-235 LKPIPHFDPGSW
+235 GSW
-247 SPRANGHCY
+247 SPKANGHCY
-256 LNLTQSDRGK
+256 LTLTQSDRGK
-266 PVADIRAMIWKWHFP
+266 PVADIRAMIWKWNYP

-287 EQETGQT
+287 EQESGQP

-313 GMSLF
+313 GFSLF

-331 ALAKKKAIEKLTT
+331 ALAKKKAIEKLTA
-344 GGYLEMQQ
+344 GGYLDMQQ
-352 ELAIP
+352 ELALP
-357 RLPYRLA
+357 RLPYHLA

-411 LAEAQEHPCDAILIL
+411 LTEAQENPCDAILIL

-500 ARVRRAVADRLGGM
+500 LRVRRAVADRVNAM
-514 LRKVDSLAQRLRF
+514 VRKVDSLAQRLRF

-583 GVRFADGTIR
+583 GVRFADGTIS
-593 ATVDSIDFSTS
+593 AVVHEVKQMPGQAGHDDSLRHSRLDRESND
-604 SK
+604 

>member
-1 MFDVKKTK
+1 MAKDYLELTELLARVKERVE
-9 DACVRWIRDWFEENG
+9 DAFPE
-24 PGCNAVIGISGGKD
+24 
-38 SSVVAGLCV
+38 
-47 EALGVDRVIGVTMPN
+47 
-62 GVQPDIDD
+62 
-70 SIRLINHLGIKRY
+70 RY
-83 DVNIGAAYDAL
+83 WVK
-94 MAEVELKLGHE
+94 AE
-105 ASAQTRINMAPRLR
+105 I
-119 MTALYAVS
+119 
-127 QSNNGRV
+127 
-134 ANTCNLSEDWV
+134 
-145 GYSTRYGDAA
+145 
-155 GDFSPL
+155 
-161 GGLTVQEV
+161 
-169 VAIGK
+169 
-174 ELGLPVELVE
+174 
-184 KTPSDG
+184 
-190 LCGKTDEDN
+190 
-199 LGFTYAVL
+199 
-207 DRYIRTGV
+207 
-215 CEDPDTKA
+215 
-223 LIDRKHVMNLFK
+223 
-235 LKPIPHFDPGSW
+235 GSW

-266 PVADIRAMIWKWHFP
+266 PVADIRAMIWKWIFP

-287 EQETGQT
+287 EHETGQT

-331 ALAKKKAIEKLTT
+331 ALAKKKALEKLTA

-352 ELAIP
+352 ELALP

-397 LMQGEQAPASIIAA
+397 LMQGEQAPASIISA
-411 LAEAQEHPCDAILIL
+411 LLEAQEQPCDAILLL

-446 IATCAA
+446 IATCPA

-565 RDGKVLK
+565 GDGKVLK
-572 SVAPVAAGDRI
+572 SAAPVAAGDRI

-593 ATVDSIDFSTS
+593 ATVDSV
-604 SK
+604 KKN